1 MASINSCVINT
12 KEKCSN
18 VNSRYINKM
27 SLSAEGG
34 FESIENIKTFDY
46 PWASLNK
53 AFNFKY
59 TLGGVTV
66 LGAKPGCGKTFL
78 SAQIC
83 YSLIGDG
90 HRVGF
95 ISFETSIGHIQEI
108 FSFFLGERN
117 GSRYREEDGGHREQL
132 CNNFMFCDGQ
142 KCDYNEVFSMINDL
156 VSNWCDL
163 IVIDYIQ
170 PVGSKKL
177 IDELMRFI
185 ESVSREHGVS
195 FLVTSQVKKAASRE
209 DQFSCTLSST
219 IEQKADVVIFADSV
233 FSPSSNYLKG
243 WKSALNRDL
252 SCKYS
257 KVIRL
262 LVSKSRFCSV
272 NPSKFILIGQRFK
285 ETKYTDVD
293 LSEFYLF

>member
-1 MASINSCVINT
+1 MASINSHVINN
-12 KEKCSN
+12 KVISN
-18 VNSRYINKM
+18 TINSRYITKM
-27 SLSAEGG
+27 SVSEDGG
-34 FESIENIKTFDY
+34 FKSLCNIKTFDY
-46 PWASLNK
+46 PWSSLNK

-83 YSLIGDG
+83 YSIIGGG

-95 ISFETSIGHIQEI
+95 VSFETSISHLQEI
-108 FSFFLGERN
+108 FSFFLGKKECFSSHKEHI
-117 GSRYREEDGGHREQL
+117 GSVNKL
-132 CNNFMFCDGQ
+132 CNNLMFCDGQ
-142 KCDYNEVFSMINDL
+142 GGDSSEVFSMINEL
-156 VSNWCDL
+156 VSNGCDL

-177 IDELMRFI
+177 IDELMKFI
-185 ESVSREHGVS
+185 ENVSRCSGVS
-195 FLVTSQVKKAASRE
+195 FLVTSQIKKAASRD
-209 DQFSCTLSST
+209 DQFSCTLSSH
-219 IEQKADVVIFADSV
+219 IEQKADVVIFAESV
-233 FSPSSNYLKG
+233 FSPSSSYLKG
-243 WKSALNRDL
+243 WKWELNRTL

-272 NPSKFILIGQRFK
+272 NPSKFILIGQRFN
-285 ETKYTDVD
+285 EAKYTDVD

>member
-1 MASINSCVINT
+1 MVSTSSHVINN
-12 KEKCSN
+12 KGKRSAI
-18 VNSRYINKM
+18 NSRYITKM
-27 SLSAEGG
+27 SISEDGG
-34 FESIENIKTFDY
+34 FESLANIKTFDY
-46 PWASLNK
+46 PWSSLNK

-83 YSLIGDG
+83 YSVIGKG
-90 HRVGF
+90 NRVGF
-95 ISFETSIGHIQEI
+95 ISFETSINHLQEI
-108 FSFFLGERN
+108 FSFFIN
-117 GSRYREEDGGHREQL
+117 EESVDHVKQL

-142 KCDYNEVFSMINDL
+142 KGGFDEVFSMINDL

-163 IVIDYIQ
+163 IVVDYIQ

-177 IDELMRFI
+177 IDTLMKFI
-185 ESVSREHGVS
+185 ENVSREHGVS

-209 DQFSCTLSST
+209 DQFSCTLSSH

-233 FSPSSNYLKG
+233 FSPSSGYLKG
-243 WKSALNRDL
+243 WKGELNRML

-272 NPSKFILIGQRFK
+272 NPSKFILIGQRIK
-285 ETKYTDVD
+285 EARYTDVD